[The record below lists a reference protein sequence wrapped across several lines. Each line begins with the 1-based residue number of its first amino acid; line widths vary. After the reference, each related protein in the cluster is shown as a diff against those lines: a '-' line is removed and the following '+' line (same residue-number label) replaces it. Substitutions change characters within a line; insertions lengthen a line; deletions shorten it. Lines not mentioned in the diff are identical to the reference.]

1 MELLKGAGLNVE
13 LKGRVL
19 RPKIHAMPDLDIKM
33 LKPRNVVEMLD
44 HGSRHIGFVGSDL
57 IVELNASNVVSVFD
71 TGLDP
76 VRLVAAVPEA
86 MLNGGTELPKV

>member
-1 MELLKGAGLNVE
+1 MSQ
-13 LKGRVL
+13 
-19 RPKIHAMPDLDIKM
+19 M

-44 HGSRHIGFVGSDL
+44 HGSRHLGFVGSDL

-86 MLNGGTELPKV
+86 MLNGGTELPKVVFFFFFSRFCVCF